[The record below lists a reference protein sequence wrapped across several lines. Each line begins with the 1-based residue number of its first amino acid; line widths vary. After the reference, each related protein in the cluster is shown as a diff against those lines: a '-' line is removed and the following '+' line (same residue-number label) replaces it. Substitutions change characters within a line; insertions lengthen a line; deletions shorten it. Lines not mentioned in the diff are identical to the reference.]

1 MTGPI
6 TGPADWIAV
15 DWGTSRLRA
24 WAIGR
29 DGAVRAEARS
39 DRGMAGLA
47 RDGFEPAL
55 LDLIAPWLDP
65 ARVTPVIACGMVGAR
80 QGWAE
85 APYRQVPC
93 APPGPEAA
101 ITAPAADPRIA
112 VTLLPGVAQARPADV
127 MRGEETQVAG
137 FLARDPEFY
146 GTLCLPGTH
155 TKWVQISAGEI
166 VSFRTVMTGD
176 LFAALSGHT
185 VLRHSIGPGE
195 ASHGKDGPAF
205 LEAVADAMA
214 RPEAVTARLFSLRAE
229 GLLGELAPAT
239 AASRASGLLIG
250 MELAGARGYWLGT
263 RLAVIGDGRLA
274 DLYADALSAQG
285 VAVERAGAEETV
297 LDGLRAARSAMAE
310 RGDT

>member
-1 MTGPI
+1 MSAIDTRRALQGVPQDRLPSDYVEKLAGHEGREAEHFAAHDAHPFRMRARHGDQ
-6 TGPADWIAV
+6 TVAV
-15 DWGTSRLRA
+15 LHAFGAAEKLGLLAAHHVGGT
-24 WAIGR
+24 
-29 DGAVRAEARS
+29 
-39 DRGMAGLA
+39 
-47 RDGFEPAL
+47 
-55 LDLIAPWLDP
+55 
-65 ARVTPVIACGMVGAR
+65 
-80 QGWAE
+80 
-85 APYRQVPC
+85 
-93 APPGPEAA
+93 
-101 ITAPAADPRIA
+101 
-112 VTLLPGVAQARPADV
+112 
-127 MRGEETQVAG
+127 ETQVAG

-176 LFAALSGHT
+176 LFAALSAHT
-185 VLRHSIGPGE
+185 VLKHSIGAGE
-195 ASHGKDGPAF
+195 ASHGDDRPAF